1 MVELLTKPFG
11 KIEIYPEQI
20 LNFEDGLLGFETY
33 NKFALIEENE
43 ESPFKWLQSVQE
55 QGLAFIVIQPYLFI
69 DDYKPSIPNE
79 ELSEIGLEKFE
90 EALVFVIVTIPLE
103 NPNEMTANLQG
114 PILINKKNSKAK
126 QFISRDDK
134 HPVRYKM
141 IEGQA

>member
-1 MVELLTKPFG
+1 LLELLTKPFG

-20 LNFEDGLLGFETY
+20 LEFEDGLLGFETY

-43 ESPFKWLQSVQE
+43 ESPFKWLQAVQE
-55 QGLAFIVIQPYLFI
+55 QGLAFIVIQPSLFI
-69 DDYKPSIPNE
+69 DDYKPLIPSE
-79 ELSEIGLEKFE
+79 ELSEIGLENYA

-126 QFISRDDK
+126 QFISRDEK